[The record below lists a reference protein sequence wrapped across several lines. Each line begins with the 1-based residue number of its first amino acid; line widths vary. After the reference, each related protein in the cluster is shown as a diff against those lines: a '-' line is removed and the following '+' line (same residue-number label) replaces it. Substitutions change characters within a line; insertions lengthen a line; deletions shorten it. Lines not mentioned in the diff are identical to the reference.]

1 MYTVYNFVNSNQ
13 LKLNYKN
20 EHIMGKSAGGKSVNK
35 LVDDKLPDGHW
46 GKFKAKYNP
55 SKMAFKS
62 GSE

>member
-1 MYTVYNFVNSNQ
+1 
-13 LKLNYKN
+13 
-20 EHIMGKSAGGKSVNK
+20 MGKSAGSKSVNK
-35 LVDDKLPDGHW
+35 LIDDKLPDGHW